1 MSHLVKCAIC
11 QKMFDRDVI
20 QAVKHGSR
28 RYSHYDCEPE
38 GEIVPLPKKKEK
50 TEEEQQL
57 DELKKYISL
66 KYGNKANWVLITKQ
80 IKDFHE
86 NKKYSYSGM
95 LKSLIYFY
103 DVKNNSVEKSNGG
116 IGIIDYMY
124 NDAYN
129 YYLGIFMA
137 QQKTNVDFNPVI
149 KEYTIPL
156 PKAQTLKKKLLDWG
170 IDNEE

>member
-1 MSHLVKCAIC
+1 MAKHIVKCAIC
-11 QKMFDRDVI
+11 NKQFDTNVI
-20 QAVKHGSR
+20 QAVKHGAR
-28 RYSHYDCEPE
+28 RYSHYTCEPD
-38 GEIVPLPKKKEK
+38 GELVPL
-50 TEEEQQL
+50 EQKPQE
-57 DELKKYISL
+57 DEDLTKLKDYISL

>member
-1 MSHLVKCAIC
+1 MAHIVKCAIC
-11 QKMFDRDVI
+11 GKQFDRDKI
-20 QAVKHGSR
+20 QAVEHGAR
-28 RYSHYDCEPE
+28 RYSHYECEPN
-38 GEIVPLPKKKEK
+38 GKLVPLPEKPKE
-50 TEEEQQL
+50 
-57 DELKKYISL
+57 DEDLTKLKDYISL
-66 KYGNKANWVLITKQ
+66 KYGDKANWVLITKQ

-103 DVKNNSVEKSNGG
+103 DVKNNLVEKSNGG
-116 IGIIDYMY
+116 IGIIDYTY

-137 QQKTNVDFNPVI
+137 QQKTNVDFNPII